1 MNPSTPHEASSCH
14 GGNIPCL
21 QDPPADGRAES
32 MFACTCGA
40 RFPGTLEGAW
50 AAKLHTETEN
60 HGPPQVVLRGTPRAG
75 SARAVGA

>member
-1 MNPSTPHEASSCH
+1 MNPSTAPREASGCH

-50 AAKLHTETEN
+50 AAKLHGETVG
-60 HGPPQVVLRGTPRAG
+60 HDVARPGQAPGRAP
-75 SARAVGA
+75 AGAAT

>member
-1 MNPSTPHEASSCH
+1 
-14 GGNIPCL
+14 
-21 QDPPADGRAES
+21 